1 MSTSFTEQDLRARN
15 HSMWNFDNI
24 YAHII
29 GCGAIGSFTASTLAR
44 MGVAQFDL
52 IDPDTVDK
60 ENIGVQDFT
69 FHQLG
74 MHKTAA
80 VAQNIRAINPT
91 TRIVQSKGEFNET
104 QGRLASLDYVDR
116 HAMSIKHIIVIA
128 VDSMKARLDICQNK
142 SLKSVNMELE
152 AQRNAAHYNRNL
164 ENRNTVLKNSVL
176 FDARMGSETFQ
187 LYKFPLP
194 LVVDDYMKTWYS
206 DEDGDP
212 EPCSA
217 RSTAYCSTFAGS
229 IISSEIKKLFS
240 GGLAAE
246 KIIFGFPALTI
257 ESETDFSV
265 LQK

>member
-1 MSTSFTEQDLRARN
+1 MNGNFTNADLRARN
-15 HSMWNFDNI
+15 SSMWNFDYI

-44 MGVAQFDL
+44 MGVNHFDL
-52 IDPDTVDK
+52 IDPDIVAK

-74 MHKTAA
+74 MYKTQA
-80 VAQNIRAINPT
+80 VAQNIKAINPT
-91 TRIVQSKGEFNET
+91 TRITQSKGEFNEE
-104 QGRLASLDYVDR
+104 QGQLAGLAYVDR
-116 HAMSIKHIIVIA
+116 HSVSIKHIIVIA
-128 VDSMKARLDICQNK
+128 VDSMKARLNICQNQ
-142 SLKSVNMELE
+142 SFRVNTELE
-152 AQRNAAHYNRNL
+152 SQHQ

-265 LQK
+265 LQSKS

>member
-1 MSTSFTEQDLRARN
+1 MNTSFTGQDLRARN

-44 MGVAQFDL
+44 MGVSQFDL

-80 VAQNIRAINPT
+80 VAQNIKAINPT
-91 TRIVQSKGEFNET
+91 TRIVQSKGEFNEE
-104 QGRLASLDYVDR
+104 QGRLAALEYVD
-116 HAMSIKHIIVIA
+116 SSTLSDKHVIVIA
-128 VDSMKARLDICQNK
+128 VDSMKARFNICQNK
-142 SLKSVNMELE
+142 AFRSSSIEEGSNSYLNE
-152 AQRNAAHYNRNL
+152 RNKARNS
-164 ENRNTVLKNSVL
+164 VLKNSIL

-194 LVVDDYMKTWYS
+194 LNGVDYMKTWYS
-206 DEDGDP
+206 DEDSDS

-246 KIIFGFPALTI
+246 KIIFGFPSLTI

-265 LQK
+265 LQNKS